1 MAKKVVIGMSGGVD
15 SSVAAYLL
23 VKAGY
28 EVIGVTMRIWE
39 PEVSRA
45 QTETND
51 YSERTC
57 CSLSAV
63 EDSRRVASALNIP
76 FYVLNFK
83 EIFAR
88 EVVEYFISSYIKG
101 ETPNPCILCNNKVK
115 FQALLEKGRA
125 MGAEF
130 IATGHYAIKS
140 YDSANGRYTLKR
152 GKDSHKDQSY
162 VLFGLSQEQL
172 ARALFPLGD
181 LTKED
186 VRQIARAEGLP
197 TAEKAESQEICFIPD
212 HDYGRFLREERPESL
227 QPGEIVDTQGRVL
240 GRHQGVSFYTIGQR
254 RGLGIAAPQPLY
266 VVDLLPAER
275 RVVVGPADQVF
286 REGAQVAQVN
296 WVSIPPPSSKIK
308 ALVKIRYSA
317 APVPAVIE
325 PGDKVAYVKFTEPQR
340 AVTPGQA
347 IVFYDDD
354 LLLGGGFITR
364 I

>member
-1 MAKKVVIGMSGGVD
+1 MAQKVVIGMSGGVD

-28 EVIGVTMRIWE
+28 EVIGVTMQIWDSQISPGE
-39 PEVSRA
+39 
-45 QTETND
+45 TESGG

-63 EDSRRVASALNIP
+63 EDARRVASRLDIP

-83 EIFAR
+83 EIFTK
-88 EVVEYFISSYIKG
+88 EVVEYFTASYIEG

-115 FQALLEKGRA
+115 FQALLNKGQA
-125 MGAEF
+125 MGAGF
-130 IATGHYAIKS
+130 IATGHFAIKG
-140 YDSANGRYTLKR
+140 YDSTVGRYTLSR
-152 GKDSHKDQSY
+152 GKDLHKDQSY

-172 ARALFPLGD
+172 AQALFPLGD
-181 LTKED
+181 LSKEE
-186 VRQIARAEGLP
+186 VRQIARAEQLP

-212 HDYGRFLREERPESL
+212 NDYGRFLRERRPESI
-227 QPGEIVDTQGRVL
+227 QPGEIVDTKGRVL

-254 RGLGIAAPQPLY
+254 KGLGIAAPQPLY

-275 RVVVGPADQVF
+275 RVVVGTADQVY
-286 REGAQVAQVN
+286 REGAHVAQVN
-296 WVSIPPPSSKIK
+296 WVSIPAPTEKIK

-317 APVPAVIE
+317 TPTPALIE
-325 PGDKVAYVKFTEPQR
+325 PKGDGVYVRFDEPQR

-347 IVFYDDD
+347 MVFYDGD
-354 LLLGGGFITR
+354 LLLGGGFIR
-364 I
+364 RD